1 MFLSHFWYIYRS
13 AEPYPIPVAD
23 AKSNAESDAEYDYG
37 SPEYDYSEAESEY
50 DDESNAESEYYY
62 GWNQPLTFLIWKNL
76 RMNKLRINDTIDIY
90 SMYMSFGLEINLFAT

>member
-1 MFLSHFWYIYRS
+1 MFLSYFWYIYRS

-23 AKSNAESDAEYDYG
+23 AKSNAESDAECDAEY
-37 SPEYDYSEAESEY
+37 YDYSEAESEY

>member
-1 MFLSHFWYIYRS
+1 MFLSYFWYIYRS

-76 RMNKLRINDTIDIY
+76 RMNKLKINDTIDIY
-90 SMYMSFGLEINLFAT
+90 SMYVLWSKNYLFAT